1 MLPAT
6 IKETLLSWNRSLVG
20 KKRKEVWRAGPLCIF
35 WTVWKARNSIAFEDD
50 VLSIQRLKSSFV
62 FLLWSETNL
71 FIKDGPSTLV
81 GFLDWVGSR

>member
-1 MLPAT
+1 M
-6 IKETLLSWNRSLVG
+6 
-20 KKRKEVWRAGPLCIF
+20 
-35 WTVWKARNSIAFEDD
+35 FEDD

-62 FLLWSETNL
+62 FLLWLETNL